1 MSSNDYNR
9 PVNINGSMFKRA
21 GAWFGLFQRGSVF
34 GDITI
39 NLGTCHGMSAKAPD
53 KSRLIDIYPTFEG
66 RKVPYSVTVYPA
78 ELTMVTNYGN
88 VRFTFADKTKLMA
101 EGDPGMGL
109 LFEKI
114 MVKHE
119 TVRPKKDGAWEAL
132 FRLTSSF
139 IFKGLEGSSF
149 DFNDGKNYWNWET
162 LSSDRICG
170 RTHPGPDGR
179 FTLVM
184 EEFPYAGIVR
194 DSYPKYAEAKASMQ
208 AQWESFYSKMP
219 KFKEPF
225 EEKRFEVE
233 YTLWS
238 YLCEPYGAAK
248 YTLIQ
253 MFAGIMASQWQL
265 CQNAVALQENFDVA
279 LDLLLAPLDR
289 ASEEGQLAD
298 SYDDFAVET
307 QMIKPPIHGWAIKQ
321 IMKHHDL
328 LKECPKDKLEMLY
341 KGVGAWGDWFMNYKD
356 DDGDGLP
363 TLEHGDEC
371 GLDDS
376 TLFLEHMQVTSPD
389 LAAYLVILFEAVGDL
404 AKLLN
409 KPEAETQAWYDKSA
423 GLLKRMIDKLW
434 DGEHFV
440 GLVPGTD
447 EKLYS
452 GSIVHYIPAILG
464 NRLPKNIID
473 KMVDDLTDT
482 EKFLSPYGLAS
493 EDMTSD
499 YYYPNGM
506 SIGRGVVVPPAMI
519 YICTGLWETH
529 RREDARLIT
538 ENYLNGLI
546 KTGFPFLINPKVGF
560 GSGGYYG
567 GSWPRCAYVILGR
580 MASEG

>member
-1 MSSNDYNR
+1 
-9 PVNINGSMFKRA
+9 
-21 GAWFGLFQRGSVF
+21 
-34 GDITI
+34 
-39 NLGTCHGMSAKAPD
+39 
-53 KSRLIDIYPTFEG
+53 
-66 RKVPYSVTVYPA
+66 
-78 ELTMVTNYGN
+78 
-88 VRFTFADKTKLMA
+88 
-101 EGDPGMGL
+101 
-109 LFEKI
+109 
-114 MVKHE
+114 
-119 TVRPKKDGAWEAL
+119 
-132 FRLTSSF
+132 
-139 IFKGLEGSSF
+139 
-149 DFNDGKNYWNWET
+149 
-162 LSSDRICG
+162 
-170 RTHPGPDGR
+170 
-179 FTLVM
+179 
-184 EEFPYAGIVR
+184 
-194 DSYPKYAEAKASMQ
+194 
-208 AQWESFYSKMP
+208 
-219 KFKEPF
+219 
-225 EEKRFEVE
+225 
-233 YTLWS
+233 
-238 YLCEPYGAAK
+238 
-248 YTLIQ
+248 

-328 LKECPKDKLEMLY
+328 LKECPKDKLEMLD

-409 KPEAETQAWYDKSA
+409 KPEAEAQAWYDKST

-440 GLVPGTD
+440 GLVPGTN

-538 ENYLNGLI
+538 ENY
-546 KTGFPFLINPKVGF
+546 
-560 GSGGYYG
+560 
-567 GSWPRCAYVILGR
+567 
-580 MASEG
+580 